1 MLRKVDGLQKFC
13 NLRNNIF
20 VCILRFLVF
29 YFKSGIQYMS
39 QGGTSILMVLVLI
52 KIIPGKNDYFIGAV
66 STKKN
71 LTHIFVTRSLSG

>member
-1 MLRKVDGLQKFC
+1 
-13 NLRNNIF
+13 
-20 VCILRFLVF
+20 
-29 YFKSGIQYMS
+29 MS

-71 LTHIFVTRSLSG
+71 LTHIFVMRSLSG